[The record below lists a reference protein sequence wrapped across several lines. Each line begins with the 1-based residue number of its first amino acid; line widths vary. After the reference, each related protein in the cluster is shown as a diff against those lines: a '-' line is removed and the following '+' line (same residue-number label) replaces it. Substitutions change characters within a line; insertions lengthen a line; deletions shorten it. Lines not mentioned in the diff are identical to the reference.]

1 MTTQEIAE
9 RLVILCR
16 QGQFETAQQ
25 ELYGKD
31 AVSLEPYDTP
41 EFPRETK
48 GLDAINKKIRH
59 FTDMIQETHSL
70 EVSEPLVATNSFS
83 CIMHMDVTMKEKGR
97 MNMKE
102 LCVYEIKDGKIISER
117 FYM

>member
-9 RLVILCR
+9 QLVILCR
-16 QGQFETAQQ
+16 QGQFEPAQKQ
-25 ELYGKD
+25 LYGEN
-31 AVSLEPYDTP
+31 AVSIEPYDTP

-48 GLDAINKKIRH
+48 GLEAINKKIRN
-59 FTDMIQETHSL
+59 FTNMIQETHSL
-70 EVSEPLVATNSFS
+70 EVSEPIVATNSFA

-102 LCVYEIKDGKIISER
+102 LCVYEIKDGKVIAER